1 MKSGQLRFI
10 PLGNDFH
17 VRALIADRS
26 ADTIG
31 ISNAADEGPKAD
43 ALDDAE
49 DTDTFAAHLIPSR
62 IRQNAENLRIGRGN
76 SAGPGGST
84 SRRG

>member
-1 MKSGQLRFI
+1 MKSGQLRI
-10 PLGNDFH
+10 ITLSNDFH
-17 VRALIADRS
+17 IRALIADR
-26 ADTIG
+26 TENPIG
-31 ISNAADEGPKAD
+31 IGNTADKRSKAN

-49 DTDTFAAHLIPSR
+49 DTDPFAPHLIPSR

-76 SAGPGGST
+76 SAEPGDNT